1 MGVEVNPLS
10 ETDLDTADSIF
21 RIAFG
26 TFLELPDPKTAFGD
40 SELFRTRFRA
50 RNTRVL
56 AAHLDGT
63 LVGSNVITRW
73 GSVGWFGPL
82 TILPAHW
89 DRGIARALMDET
101 EKIFDG
107 WGVTHRGLFTFPQS
121 PKHLALYAKYGYW
134 PRYLTPIFA
143 RDLPALDG
151 PTRRPTSA
159 RLYSETPATDR
170 PAVLEAIREL
180 GGTLYPGLDLTGD
193 VDSLDRQRTGE
204 TVLLYDDSRLDGV
217 ATCHIGAGS
226 EAGGGTTLMKFGAV
240 SPGERRLERLQ
251 ALLENIEALAGLRGA
266 PRVEAGVNLSHRESY
281 RALLARGSRADFVG
295 VVMQSPDEAA
305 YHRPELDILDDWR

>member
-1 MGVEVNPLS
+1 MSVKISPLS

-26 TFLELPDPKTAFGD
+26 TFLEMPDPKAAFGD
-40 SELFRTRFRA
+40 SELFRTRYRA

-56 AAHLDGT
+56 AAHLNGT

-82 TILPAHW
+82 TITPEHW
-89 DRGIARALMDET
+89 GRGIARALMDET
-101 EKIFDG
+101 EKIFDE
-107 WGVTHRGLFTFPQS
+107 WKVTHRGLFTFPQS

-134 PRYLTPIFA
+134 PRYLTPVFA
-143 RDLPALDG
+143 RDLPASEG
-151 PTRRPTSA
+151 PTLRPTAA
-159 RLYSETPATDR
+159 RLYSEATAADR
-170 PAVLEAIREL
+170 PAVLDAIREL
-180 GGTLYPGLDLTGD
+180 GATLYPGLDLTGD

-204 TVLLYDDSRLDGV
+204 TVLLYDDTRLDGV

-226 EAGGGTTLMKFGAV
+226 EAGGGTTLIKFGAV

-251 ALLENIEALAGLRGA
+251 TLLESIEALARRRGA
-266 PRVEAGVNLSHRESY
+266 PRVEAGVNLSHRQSY
-281 RALLARGSRADFVG
+281 WALLARGYRADFVG

-305 YHRPELDILDDWR
+305 YHRPELEILDDWR